1 MLHCFNGNANRTD
14 GALQAAPIYFK
25 YCNKPGRD
33 LMASSTA
40 SASGGSH
47 AHIDGSEPP
56 GKTSFWALTLG
67 SIGVVYGDI
76 GTSPLYAFRESVLA
90 AVGPGKPASETVV
103 LGILSLIIWALLF
116 VVTAKYVIILL
127 RADNNG
133 EGGTLALM
141 ALASRTLGRRNVVII
156 LLGIISGALFY
167 GDAII
172 TPALSVL
179 SAVEGLKIVTPAFEE
194 YVVPITVVILICLFA
209 VQSRGT
215 AKVAAFFGPLT
226 LVWFAVIAAA
236 GFWHIGQN
244 LTVLYAF
251 NPYYGVN
258 FLLHHGIIGFFTL
271 GAVFLVVTGSEA
283 LYADLGHFGRGP
295 IRFAWLVVVLPA
307 LTINYLGQGA
317 LVLANP
323 KAIDNP
329 FFLLFPNWALLP
341 MVLLATAATVIASQ
355 AVITGAYSLTQ
366 QAIQLGLLPRLEI
379 RHTSESLFGQIYM
392 PRVNTLLLIGVLLLV
407 ALFRSSSALA
417 SAYGIAVTG
426 TMVVTALMA
435 IIVIRKVWHWPLAAA
450 LALMLPFLFIDLT
463 FLAANL
469 LKILEGGW
477 MPVALGAI
485 VMLLMYT
492 WRRGSH
498 LLVLKTRKL
507 ETPLAPLVASLERKP
522 PTRVPG
528 TAVFFTSDPE
538 FAPTALMHSLK
549 HYKVLHE
556 KNVILTVETADTPR
570 VDVSE
575 RVRIEPVGETF
586 SRVVLRFGFMEQPNV
601 PKALAIARKHGWQF
615 DIMSTSFFL
624 SRRTLRP
631 AAKSG
636 MPRWQDRLFIAL
648 TRSANDATDYFQIP
662 TGRVVEIGTQVTV

>member
-1 MLHCFNGNANRTD
+1 MSHSIA
-14 GALQAAPIYFK
+14 AAPGGTFAHADVADAPRK
-25 YCNKPGRD
+25 
-33 LMASSTA
+33 AS
-40 SASGGSH
+40 
-47 AHIDGSEPP
+47 
-56 GKTSFWALTLG
+56 FLALTLG

-76 GTSPLYAFRESVLA
+76 GTSPLYAMRESLVAAAGSGA
-90 AVGPGKPASETVV
+90 AVSETMVF
-103 LGILSLIIWALLF
+103 GILSLIIWALLL
-116 VVTAKYVIILL
+116 VVTAKYVLILL

-141 ALASRTLGRRNVVII
+141 ALASRVVGQGNGFIL

-179 SAVEGLKIVTPAFEE
+179 SAVEGMKVATPAFEA
-194 YVVPITVVILICLFA
+194 YVVPMTVVILIALFA

-215 AKVAAFFGPLT
+215 AKVAAVFGPLT
-226 LVWFAVIAAA
+226 LLWFLALAAA
-236 GFWHIGQN
+236 GLWHIAKN
-244 LTVLYAF
+244 PAVLQAF
-251 NPYYGVN
+251 NPYYGFD
-258 FLLHHGIIGFFTL
+258 FLLHHGIVGFFTL

-295 IRFAWLVVVLPA
+295 IRLAWLVVVLPA

-317 LVLANP
+317 LVLADP
-323 KAIDNP
+323 KAIENP
-329 FFLLFPNWALLP
+329 FFLMFPGWALVP

-366 QAIQLGLLPRLEI
+366 QAIQLGLLPRLDI

-392 PRVNTLLLIGVLLLV
+392 PRVNWLMLIGVLLLV
-407 ALFRSSSALA
+407 LLFRSSSALA

-435 IIVIRKVWHWPLAAA
+435 IVVIRKVWRWPLVGA
-450 LALMLPFLFIDLT
+450 LALILPFLFIDLT

-469 LKILEGGW
+469 LKIADGGW
-477 MPVALGAI
+477 MPLALGAA
-485 VMLLMYT
+485 VMVLMYT
-492 WRRGSH
+492 WRRGSR

-507 ETPLAPLVASLERKP
+507 EIPLDTLVASLEKKP
-522 PTRVPG
+522 PQRVPG
-528 TAVFFTSDPE
+528 TAVFLTSDPG

-556 KNVILTVETADTPR
+556 KNVILTIETADTPR
-570 VDVSE
+570 VDLAE
-575 RVRIEPVGETF
+575 RVRLEPVGETF
-586 SRVVLRFGFMEQPNV
+586 LRVTLRFGFMEQPNV
-601 PKALAIARKHGWQF
+601 PKALAIARRSGWQF

-624 SRRTLRP
+624 SRRLLRP
-631 AAKSG
+631 AAQSG
-636 MPRWQDRLFIAL
+636 MPRWQDRLFIGL
-648 TRSANDATDYFQIP
+648 SRTANDATSYFQIP
-662 TGRVVEIGTQVTV
+662 TGRVVEVGTQVTV